1 VKDYFDLCISE
12 AYETACEKGWHEGDV
27 YPLRDRTAIAAKL
40 ALVHA
45 ELTEAYDEWNTDPR
59 RGVTYSVTVEL
70 ADVAIRLF
78 DLMGAMGLQ
87 LPHNMSLDTAM
98 KPDFPALLLD
108 LHAHTSDV
116 VEHLRKPD
124 SVFPDVVHWKMAVLL
139 HRMFALCANM
149 GIDLRKAVGD
159 KMQKNRLRPHRHG
172 GKLL

>member
-1 VKDYFDLCISE
+1 MKDYFDLCISE
-12 AYETACEKGWHEGDV
+12 AYATACEKGWHEGDV

-59 RGVTYSVTVEL
+59 RGVTYAVTVEL

-78 DLMGAMGLQ
+78 DLLGAMGLQ
-87 LPHNMSLDTAM
+87 MPNNMVYDLAQ
-98 KPDFPALLLD
+98 KLDFPALLLD

-124 SVFPDVVHWKMAVLL
+124 SVFPDVVHWKMAVVLQ
-139 HRMFALCANM
+139 RMFALCANM
-149 GIDLRKAVGD
+149 GIELRKAVGD